1 MEKEIRNMNVKEL
14 KALAKER
21 GIKRY
26 YWLRKAQL
34 IESLETET
42 PPTEAPE
49 TEIMEAPETEIM
61 EAPETEIMEAP
72 ENEIM
77 EAPET
82 EIMEAPENEIM
93 EAPENEIMEAPETE
107 IMEARET
114 EIMEAPETE
123 IMEARETEIME
134 APVPEIMEAPETEIM
149 EAPETEIMDEPVPE
163 IKKAVLS
170 PTKMENISRV
180 SSLVGLAKKQ
190 ADLVQKA
197 INKFADWLI
206 NYIPAPI
213 RRTVNTRV
221 EKLKKQIKE
230 ILENK
235 KKLSR
240 QEVNTTGESSTPQEV
255 FTNKTEIKLVENGG
269 RVKVYKTTGNLNFDL
284 TDKIMEKITPIIET
298 RTTVIQAFSCVI
310 YRGQGEIIEYSKTFK
325 APPGT
330 FSSLD
335 DIKEYIR
342 QCEQKRL
349 DLEDAETWSKAYLPA
364 TATYNSKGVYE
375 GRVRFT
381 SVSTKIILSNEPLLG
396 CGPLPKWL
404 ADKKCSYA
412 IDKIDDNL
420 CFWRC
425 LVIHQ
430 RIMKGE
436 KRPEEKTNRDALKL
450 ARDFYKRPNLKRG
463 DVKPTRLVD
472 FENIA
477 KQFKVNIRLF
487 EPKRNEDKTAW
498 RLVFGKNQFK
508 KNLPCVDIGLFVYED
523 HDEKQA
529 EKDNRY
535 LRQGHCFFIKDIE
548 LLTKTWE
555 CVGCGQRFNRH
566 DNYNRHVTGGTCDG
580 GKTKLICPGEKFER
594 IMSSTEKVFYGGN
607 TKFSYAACQWIEKQ
621 SELTGRHI
629 HHALCGHGGE
639 YYVHLY
645 AGKEKNSHAREIP
658 VDGYE
663 PESNTIFQY
672 HGCKWHGCPCQ
683 KRKERNSLEE
693 ERIAEERSADQRYA
707 KTIELEKKMKE
718 QGFKIVS
725 VWECEKPELKKKRF
739 CKKFR
744 PYPYFIVYDFEAIC
758 QKIYEKQTDE
768 LEITA
773 KHIPVS
779 VAINDNL
786 TKKPSFIV
794 EEDPKE
800 LNKKFVVELLKRARE
815 IEEKVGS
822 ANYVLGVRRKMN
834 EEDKGDQYGGYLI
847 NEARVKLSKETAKS
861 YVNWVKQVPVFG
873 FNSGRYDI
881 NMIKEY
887 FVKNLT
893 SLSDVNVAKKENSYM
908 FLSTPNF
915 KFLDIKNF
923 LAPGLS
929 YDAWCRAY
937 GCELQKLAFPYEWF
951 DSFEKLNHIGPVKY
965 EEFYSSLKGGIT
977 ISQEEYQNFC
987 DEFHKRGCVTMKDW
1001 LKEYNLADVEPFIE
1015 ALEKTRE
1022 QYYPDEIDLLK
1033 DAVSIPGI
1041 SMTYVLNKALKIKK
1055 NSDPDLFAPGDP
1067 CKCKCKND
1075 CQKKGCEKCKEIRD
1089 NCEIC
1094 TKNEAYEM
1102 LTTGMIGGPSIVFCR
1117 HAEAGVSKIRS
1128 HIYSEADAKTCRS
1141 VQGLD
1146 ANSLYLFCSGQEM
1159 PCGKEKVFH
1168 CDPEEKDKLIQNV
1181 LNDKLFGFFEVDKEV
1196 PEQKRKRFSEFC
1208 PLFVISEVTEEQI
1221 PQHMKDYKINT
1232 GRKMIKN
1239 SKKLLGVMKT
1249 EKVLLYSPLLKWY
1262 LNHGLQVTKIHRY
1275 ISYTPGTPFKWF
1287 PEEVSSARRD
1297 ADNDKNK
1304 KQLGDTAKLKGN
1316 SFYGKMIG
1324 NLEKHISTKFTT
1336 DEKLIDKIF
1345 RSPFFED
1352 LEEINAGVFEVRQR
1366 KRQVTIT
1373 RPYQCGIAVYQLA
1386 KLRMLEFYY
1395 DFLDKFCDRRDF
1407 ELIQMDTDSFYM
1419 ALSANDFDEIIK
1431 PEMKELYKE
1440 EKKNWLVTD
1449 EYSKRVPGLFKAE
1462 FQGKRMI
1469 ALTSKCYFADNGKD
1483 EGVKK
1488 FSCKG
1493 VSRRQNKMNWERYK
1507 NALFGSL
1514 DKARNIGFRKRDNHI
1529 VTYEQSKLGLSA
1541 YYDKRIV
1548 HEDGIHTSCL

>member
-1 MEKEIRNMNVKEL
+1 MWKSISSLARFTKKQVDSVK
-14 KALAKER
+14 KAISQYAGQVINL
-21 GIKRY
+21 
-26 YWLRKAQL
+26 
-34 IESLETET
+34 
-42 PPTEAPE
+42 
-49 TEIMEAPETEIM
+49 
-61 EAPETEIMEAP
+61 
-72 ENEIM
+72 
-77 EAPET
+77 
-82 EIMEAPENEIM
+82 
-93 EAPENEIMEAPETE
+93 
-107 IMEARET
+107 
-114 EIMEAPETE
+114 
-123 IMEARETEIME
+123 
-134 APVPEIMEAPETEIM
+134 VPE
-149 EAPETEIMDEPVPE
+149 
-163 IKKAVLS
+163 
-170 PTKMENISRV
+170 
-180 SSLVGLAKKQ
+180 
-190 ADLVQKA
+190 
-197 INKFADWLI
+197 
-206 NYIPAPI
+206 PI
-213 RRTVNTRV
+213 RRTVNTFTGNLMT
-221 EKLKKQIKE
+221 KING
-230 ILENK
+230 IFENK
-235 KKLSR
+235 KKLPPNAVEESSPQ
-240 QEVNTTGESSTPQEV
+240 QELVTNKTEIKSTPNETGESSTAQEV

-298 RTTVIQAFSCVI
+298 RTKVIHTFSCVI

-325 APPGT
+325 APSGT
-330 FSSLD
+330 FSSLAE
-335 DIKEYIR
+335 IKEYIR

-381 SVSTKIILSNEPLLG
+381 SVSTKTILSNEPLLG

-404 ADKKCSYA
+404 ADKKCIYA
-412 IDKIDDNL
+412 IDKINDNL

-425 LVIHQ
+425 LAIHQ
-430 RIMKGE
+430 RIMKGK
-436 KRPEEKTNRDALKL
+436 KRPEEDTNREALKL
-450 ARDFYKRPNLKRG
+450 ARDFYRKPNLKRE

-487 EPKRNEDKTAW
+487 ELAKGSKTVW
-498 RLVFGKNQFK
+498 KLVFGKNQFK
-508 KNLPCVDIGLFVYED
+508 KNLPCVDIGLFVYGDYDED
-523 HDEKQA
+523 EDEEDKR
-529 EKDNRY
+529 DS
-535 LRQGHCFFIKDIE
+535 RQGHCFFIKDIE
-548 LLTKTWE
+548 LLTKLWE
-555 CVGCGQRFNRH
+555 CGGCGQRFNDHR
-566 DNYNRHVTGGTCDG
+566 NYNRHVTGGTCGG
-580 GKTKLICPGEKFER
+580 GKTKLICPGTKFRR
-594 IMSSTEKVFYGGN
+594 IMNSSEKVFYGEN
-607 TKFSYAACQWIEKQ
+607 TNFSYAACQWIEKQ
-621 SELTGRHI
+621 SELIGKHI

-639 YYVHLY
+639 FSVKIG
-645 AGKEKNSHAREIP
+645 GKKIF

-663 PESNTIFQY
+663 PKTRTIFQY

-683 KRKERNSLEE
+683 KERNSLDEKKY
-693 ERIAEERSADQRYA
+693 S
-707 KTIELEKKMKE
+707 KTIELQEKMKE
-718 QGFKIVS
+718 QGFKLFS
-725 VWECEKPELKKKRF
+725 VWECEKPELKKMELEKE
-739 CKKFR
+739 FR
-744 PYPYFIVYDFEAIC
+744 PYPYFIVYDFEALH
-758 QKIYEKQTDE
+758 KKMDESQTEE
-768 LEITA
+768 LVITSR
-773 KHIPVS
+773 HVPVS

-786 TKKPSFIV
+786 TNEPVFIV
-794 EEDPKE
+794 DQDPGNLINSFMEELKKRQIKIAQMVECLYPQPESDDGKEKKEDPIW
-800 LNKKFVVELLKRARE
+800 R
-815 IEEKVGS
+815 
-822 ANYVLGVRRKMN
+822 
-834 EEDKGDQYGGYLI
+834 
-847 NEARVKLSKETAKS
+847 
-861 YVNWVKQVPVFG
+861 NWVNQVPVFG

-887 FVKNLT
+887 FVKNLAII
-893 SLSDVNVAKKENSYM
+893 SDVNVAKKENSYM
-908 FLSTPNF
+908 FLSTSNF
-915 KFLDIKNF
+915 KFLDIKNY

-951 DSFEKLNHIGPVKY
+951 DSFEKLNHKGPVKY

-987 DEFHKRGCVTMKDW
+987 DEFSKRGCVTMKDW
-1001 LKEYNLADVEPFIE
+1001 LKEYNLADVTPFIE

-1041 SMTYVLNKALKIKK
+1041 SMMYVLNEALKRKK
-1055 NSDPDLFAPGDP
+1055 YSEPDLFAPGEP
-1067 CKCKCKND
+1067 CKCECSSDD
-1075 CQKKGCEKCKEIRD
+1075 CGKTEGCEKCKEIRD
-1089 NCEIC
+1089 NCKIC

-1102 LTTGMIGGPSIVFCR
+1102 LKTGMIGGPSIVFCR
-1117 HAEAGVSKIRS
+1117 YAEAGVSKIGS
-1128 HIYSEADAKTCRS
+1128 HIYSEKAKTCRS
-1141 VQGLD
+1141 VHGLD
-1146 ANSLYLFCSGQEM
+1146 SNSLYLFCSGQEM
-1159 PCGKEKVFH
+1159 PCGKEKVFK
-1168 CDPEEKDKLIQNV
+1168 CNTEAKPEQSSAEQDEIIQNV
-1181 LNDKLFGFFEVDKEV
+1181 LNDKLFGFFEVDIEV

-1208 PLFVISEVTEEQI
+1208 PLFVISEVPEDQI

-1239 SKKLLGVMKT
+1239 NKKLLGVMKT
-1249 EKVLLYSPLLKWY
+1249 EKILLYSPLLKWY

-1275 ISYTPGTPFKWF
+1275 ISYTSGRPFKWF
-1287 PEEVSSARRD
+1287 PEEVSSARRA
-1297 ADNDKNK
+1297 ADQDKNK
-1304 KQLGDTAKLKGN
+1304 RQLGDTAKLKGN
-1316 SFYGKMIG
+1316 SFYGKMIE
-1324 NLEKHISTKFTT
+1324 NLEKHMNTKFTT
-1336 DEKLIDKIF
+1336 NEKLIDNIF

-1352 LEEINAGVFEVRQR
+1352 LEEINEGVFEVRQR
-1366 KRQVTIT
+1366 KKQVTII

-1431 PEMKELYKE
+1431 PEMKELYFGDGAQLGSE
-1440 EKKNWLVTD
+1440 AEKKNWLVTD

-1469 ALTSKCYFADNGKD
+1469 ALTSKCYFADSGGDRESGEAAGAKLGGD
-1483 EGVKK
+1483 EGIKK

>member
-14 KALAKER
+14 KDLAKER

-49 TEIMEAPETEIM
+49 N
-61 EAPETEIMEAP
+61 EIMEAP

-77 EAPET
+77 EAPEN

-107 IMEARET
+107 IMEA
-114 EIMEAPETE
+114 
-123 IMEARETEIME
+123 
-134 APVPEIMEAPETEIM
+134 
-149 EAPETEIMDEPVPE
+149 PVPE
-163 IKKAVLS
+163 IKKPVLL
-170 PTKMENISRV
+170 PTKMENISTV

-235 KKLSR
+235 KKLPR
-240 QEVNTTGESSTPQEV
+240 QEVNTTGESSTAKEV

-298 RTTVIQAFSCVI
+298 RTKVIHAFSCVI

-330 FSSLD
+330 FSSLA

-364 TATYNSKGVYE
+364 TATYASKGVYE
-375 GRVRFT
+375 GRVHFT

-404 ADKKCSYA
+404 ADKKCVYA

-420 CFWRC
+420 CLWRC

-430 RIMKGE
+430 RIMKGK
-436 KRPEEKTNRDALKL
+436 KRPEEDTNREALKL
-450 ARDFYKRPNLKRG
+450 ARDFYRIPNLKRE

-487 EPKRNEDKTAW
+487 EPKRNEDKTEW

-523 HDEKQA
+523 HDEDED
-529 EKDNRY
+529 EKYNRY
-535 LRQGHCFFIKDIE
+535 SRQGHCFFIKDIE

-555 CVGCGQRFNRH
+555 CVGCRQRFNRH
-566 DNYNRHVTGGTCDG
+566 DNYNRHVTGGTCGG

-594 IMSSTEKVFYGGN
+594 IMNSTEKVFYGGN
-607 TKFSYAACQWIEKQ
+607 KKFSYAACQWIEKQ
-621 SELTGRHI
+621 SELIGRHI

-639 YYVHLY
+639 YYVYLY

-663 PESNTIFQY
+663 PKSNTIFQY
-672 HGCKWHGCPCQ
+672 HGCKWHGSPCQ

-693 ERIAEERSADQRYA
+693 ERRADQRYA

-758 QKIYEKQTDE
+758 QKINEKQTDE

-794 EEDPKE
+794 EEDPKK
-800 LNKKFVVELLKRARE
+800 LIKKFVVELLKRARQ
-815 IEEKVGS
+815 IEETVWLS
-822 ANYVLGVRRKMN
+822 NPVLGVYKKFN
-834 EEDKGDQYGGYLI
+834 EDDQGEQYGGYLI

-887 FVKNLT
+887 FVENLT

-915 KFLDIKNF
+915 KFLDIKSY

-937 GCELQKLAFPYEWF
+937 GCELQKLSFPYEWF
-951 DSFEKLNHIGPVKY
+951 DSFKKLNHIGPVKY

-1041 SMTYVLNKALKIKK
+1041 SMTYVLNKALKRKK
-1055 NSDPDLFAPGDP
+1055 YSEPDLFAPGEP
-1067 CKCKCKND
+1067 CKCECSSDD

-1128 HIYSEADAKTCRS
+1128 HIYREEDSKTCRS

-1168 CDPEEKDKLIQNV
+1168 CDPAEKNEIIQNV
-1181 LNDKLFGFFEVDKEV
+1181 LNDKLFGFFEVDIEV

-1208 PLFVISEVTEEQI
+1208 PLFVISEVPEDQI

-1239 SKKLLGVMKT
+1239 NKKLLGVMKT
-1249 EKVLLYSPLLKWY
+1249 EKILIYSPLLKWY

-1275 ISYTPGTPFKWF
+1275 ISYISGRPFKWF
-1287 PEEVSSARRD
+1287 PEEVSSARRE

-1316 SFYGKMIG
+1316 SFYGKMIE

-1352 LEEINAGVFEVRQR
+1352 LEEINEGVFEVRQR
-1366 KRQVTIT
+1366 KKQVTIT

-1419 ALSANDFDEIIK
+1419 ALSAEDFDDIIK

-1483 EGVKK
+1483 EGVRK

>member
-1 MEKEIRNMNVKEL
+1 
-14 KALAKER
+14 
-21 GIKRY
+21 
-26 YWLRKAQL
+26 
-34 IESLETET
+34 
-42 PPTEAPE
+42 
-49 TEIMEAPETEIM
+49 
-61 EAPETEIMEAP
+61 
-72 ENEIM
+72 
-77 EAPET
+77 
-82 EIMEAPENEIM
+82 
-93 EAPENEIMEAPETE
+93 
-107 IMEARET
+107 
-114 EIMEAPETE
+114 
-123 IMEARETEIME
+123 
-134 APVPEIMEAPETEIM
+134 
-149 EAPETEIMDEPVPE
+149 
-163 IKKAVLS
+163 
-170 PTKMENISRV
+170 MENII
-180 SSLVGLAKKQ
+180 SSLARFTKKQVDSAKKAISKYAGQ
-190 ADLVQKA
+190 VINLV
-197 INKFADWLI
+197 
-206 NYIPAPI
+206 PEPI
-213 RRTVNTRV
+213 RRTVNTFTGNLIT
-221 EKLKKQIKE
+221 KING
-230 ILENK
+230 IFENK
-235 KKLSR
+235 KKLPPNAGEESSPQ
-240 QEVNTTGESSTPQEV
+240 QEVV
-255 FTNKTEIKLVENGG
+255 TNKTEIKSTPNETGESSTAKEVFTIKTEIKLDENGG

-284 TDKIMEKITPIIET
+284 TDIIMEKITPIIET
-298 RTTVIQAFSCVI
+298 RTKVIHAFSCVI

-325 APPGT
+325 SPPGT

-335 DIKEYIR
+335 DIKEYIH

-364 TATYNSKGVYE
+364 TATFNSKGVYE
-375 GRVRFT
+375 GRVLFT

-404 ADKKCSYA
+404 ADKKCIYA

-420 CFWRC
+420 CLWRC

-430 RIMKGE
+430 RIMKGK
-436 KRPEEKTNRDALKL
+436 KRPEEDTNRDALKL
-450 ARDFYKRPNLKRG
+450 ARDFYRIPNLKRE

-477 KQFKVNIRLF
+477 KHFKVNIRLF
-487 EPKRNEDKTAW
+487 EPAKESETAKESKTEEESKTAKESKTAW

-523 HDEKQA
+523 HDREQSENDKR
-529 EKDNRY
+529 DS
-535 LRQGHCFFIKDIE
+535 RQGHCFFIKDIE

-555 CVGCGQRFNRH
+555 CGGCGQRFNRH
-566 DNYNRHVTGGTCDG
+566 DNYNRHLTGGTCDG

-594 IMSSTEKVFYGGN
+594 IMNSSEKIFYGGRKN
-607 TKFSYAACQWIEKQ
+607 FSYAACQWIEKQ
-621 SELTGRHI
+621 SELIGKHI

-639 YYVHLY
+639 FCV
-645 AGKEKNSHAREIP
+645 EVEDEERDWVEDIP

-663 PESNTIFQY
+663 PESKTIFQY

-683 KRKERNSLEE
+683 KERNSLEE
-693 ERIAEERSADQRYA
+693 KRYT

-718 QGFKIVS
+718 QEFNLIS
-725 VWECEKPELKKKRF
+725 VWECEKPELKKMRF
-739 CKKFR
+739 KKEFR
-744 PYPYFIVYDFEAIC
+744 PYPYFIVYDFEAIL
-758 QKIYEKQTDE
+758 EKMNEPQTEE
-768 LEITA
+768 LNITSR
-773 KHIPVS
+773 HVPVS

-786 TKKPSFIV
+786 TNEPVFIV
-794 EEDPKE
+794 DQDPENLIKSFVEDLKERQKKIAEEVNSLYPLPKSTDDRVN
-800 LNKKFVVELLKRARE
+800 LPKNVRNLWKTWVE
-815 IEEKVGS
+815 
-822 ANYVLGVRRKMN
+822 
-834 EEDKGDQYGGYLI
+834 
-847 NEARVKLSKETAKS
+847 
-861 YVNWVKQVPVFG
+861 QVPVFG
-873 FNSGRYDI
+873 FNSGSYDI
-881 NMIKEY
+881 NMIKEF
-887 FVKNLT
+887 FVKDLAEISN
-893 SLSDVNVAKKENSYM
+893 VNVAKKGNSYM
-908 FLSTPNF
+908 FLSTPKF
-915 KFLDIKNF
+915 KFLDIKSY

-929 YDAWCRAY
+929 YAAWCRAY
-937 GCELQKLAFPYEWF
+937 GTELQKLVFPYEWL
-951 DSFEKLNHIGPVKY
+951 DSFEKLKHKGPVKY
-965 EEFYSSLKGGIT
+965 EDFYSSLKGGET
-977 ISQEEYQNFC
+977 ISQEQYQNFC
-987 DEFHKRGCVTMKDW
+987 EEFRKRGCETMEDW
-1001 LKEYNLADVEPFIE
+1001 LEEYNLADVKPFIN

-1041 SMTYVLNKALKIKK
+1041 SMNYVLNKALKMKK
-1055 NSDPDLFAPGDP
+1055 KSGPDLFAPGDP
-1067 CKCKCKND
+1067 CKCKCKVD
-1075 CQKKGCEKCKEIRD
+1075 CEKFPCEGCKQTRKDCKIH
-1089 NCEIC
+1089 
-1094 TKNEAYEM
+1094 TKNEAYEI
-1102 LTTGMIGGPSIVFCR
+1102 LTTGMVGGPSIVFCR
-1117 HAEAGVSKIRS
+1117 YAEAGVSQIRS
-1128 HIYSEADAKTCRS
+1128 HIYSRSDRESGDSGAGESQAAGAKLSAGAKICRS

-1181 LNDKLFGFFEVDKEV
+1181 LNDKLFGFFEVDIEV

-1208 PLFVISEVTEEQI
+1208 PLFILDEVPEEQI
-1221 PQHMKDYKINT
+1221 PQHMKDYQINT
-1232 GRKMIKN
+1232 GRKKIKN
-1239 SKKLLGVMKT
+1239 NKKLLGVMKA
-1249 EKVLLYSPLLKWY
+1249 EKILIYSPFLKWY
-1262 LNHGLQVTKIHRY
+1262 LNHGMQVTKIHRY
-1275 ISYTPGTPFKWF
+1275 ISYISGRPFKWF

-1316 SFYGKMIG
+1316 SFYGKMIE

-1336 DEKLIDKIF
+1336 DEKLIDNIF

-1352 LEEINAGVFEVRQR
+1352 LEEINEGVFEVRQR
-1366 KRQVTIT
+1366 KRKVTIT

-1469 ALTSKCYFADNGKD
+1469 ALTSKCYYADSGG

>member
-14 KALAKER
+14 KDLAKER

-49 TEIMEAPETEIM
+49 
-61 EAPETEIMEAP
+61 
-72 ENEIM
+72 N
-77 EAPET
+77 

-93 EAPENEIMEAPETE
+93 EAPENEIMEAPEN
-107 IMEARET
+107 
-114 EIMEAPETE
+114 EIMEAPEN
-123 IMEARETEIME
+123 EIME
-134 APVPEIMEAPETEIM
+134 APVPEIKK
-149 EAPETEIMDEPVPE
+149 PV
-163 IKKAVLS
+163 LL
-170 PTKMENISRV
+170 PTKMENISTV

-235 KKLSR
+235 KKLPR
-240 QEVNTTGESSTPQEV
+240 QEVNTTGESSTAKEV

-298 RTTVIQAFSCVI
+298 RTKVIHAFSCVI

-330 FSSLD
+330 FSSLA

-364 TATYNSKGVYE
+364 TATYASKGVYE

-404 ADKKCSYA
+404 ADKKCVYA

-420 CFWRC
+420 CLWRC

-430 RIMKGE
+430 RIMKGK
-436 KRPEEKTNRDALKL
+436 KRPEEDTNREALKL
-450 ARDFYKRPNLKRG
+450 ARDFYRIPNLKRE

-487 EPKRNEDKTAW
+487 EPKRNEDKTEW

-523 HDEKQA
+523 HDEDED
-529 EKDNRY
+529 EKYNRY
-535 LRQGHCFFIKDIE
+535 SRQGHCFFIKDIE

-555 CVGCGQRFNRH
+555 CVGCRQRFNRH
-566 DNYNRHVTGGTCDG
+566 DNYNRHVTGGTCGG

-594 IMSSTEKVFYGGN
+594 IMNSTEKVFYGGN
-607 TKFSYAACQWIEKQ
+607 KKFSYAACQWIEKQ
-621 SELTGRHI
+621 SELIGRHI

-639 YYVHLY
+639 YYVYLY

-663 PESNTIFQY
+663 PKSNTIFQY

-693 ERIAEERSADQRYA
+693 ERRADQRYA

-758 QKIYEKQTDE
+758 QKINEKQTDE

-794 EEDPKE
+794 EEDPKK
-800 LNKKFVVELLKRARE
+800 LIKKFVVELLKRARQ
-815 IEEKVGS
+815 IEETVWLS
-822 ANYVLGVRRKMN
+822 NPVLGVYKKFN
-834 EEDKGDQYGGYLI
+834 EDDQGEQYGGYLI

-887 FVKNLT
+887 FVENLT

-915 KFLDIKNF
+915 KFLDIKSY

-937 GCELQKLAFPYEWF
+937 GCELQKLSFPYEWF
-951 DSFEKLNHIGPVKY
+951 DSFKKLNHIGPVKY

-1041 SMTYVLNKALKIKK
+1041 SMTYVLNKALKRKK
-1055 NSDPDLFAPGDP
+1055 YSEPDLFAPGEP
-1067 CKCKCKND
+1067 CKCECSSDD

-1089 NCEIC
+1089 NCKIC

-1128 HIYSEADAKTCRS
+1128 HIYREEDSKTCRS

-1168 CDPEEKDKLIQNV
+1168 CDPAEKNEIIQNV
-1181 LNDKLFGFFEVDKEV
+1181 LNDKLFGFFEVDIEV

-1208 PLFVISEVTEEQI
+1208 PLFVISEVPEDQI

-1239 SKKLLGVMKT
+1239 NKKLLGVMKT
-1249 EKVLLYSPLLKWY
+1249 EKILIYSPLLKWY

-1275 ISYTPGTPFKWF
+1275 ISYISGRPFKWF
-1287 PEEVSSARRD
+1287 PEEVSSARRE

-1316 SFYGKMIG
+1316 SFYGKMIE

-1352 LEEINAGVFEVRQR
+1352 LEEINEGVFEVRQR
-1366 KRQVTIT
+1366 KKQVTIT

-1419 ALSANDFDEIIK
+1419 ALSAEDFDDIIK